1 MVEMQPNKIKITS
14 LGICMTILV
23 ISAMIP
29 GVAASEEHYSGTGW
43 TLILYEDPIINPQTG
58 NPYESMG
65 DFYQATNPAYW
76 ESLSMID
83 QNRLS
88 REPAVLPGLT
98 LAISRTEEQQAMAMD
113 LAGQTMTKAEYYA
126 HVFPDLF
133 ALVPEWQKEIW
144 ENTRGIVNS
153 NGILDS
159 PGHYTYREIVIS
171 DDGEVISGGMTEEEL
186 FIADLDCPFNID
198 SDIPDSSTSVPES
211 LSIDGTDVFS
221 RIKIEELNLMTDDSP
236 LSSGFL
242 TGRYSRTNLPVKVN
256 SGFLLEDRGSGYP
269 ETTSSSAESTKPTD
283 IIAVRQDW
291 EMRVSQFTT
300 GETSTSTAESIAQA
314 VQSSSTRSEIIA
326 QAITGRYIS
335 PFLSS
340 PSITIGPIIE
350 PCGSISQLF
359 AQKRY

>member
-300 GETSTSTAESIAQA
+300 RETSTSTAESIAQA

-326 QAITGRYIS
+326 QAITGR
-335 PFLSS
+335 
-340 PSITIGPIIE
+340 
-350 PCGSISQLF
+350 
-359 AQKRY
+359 